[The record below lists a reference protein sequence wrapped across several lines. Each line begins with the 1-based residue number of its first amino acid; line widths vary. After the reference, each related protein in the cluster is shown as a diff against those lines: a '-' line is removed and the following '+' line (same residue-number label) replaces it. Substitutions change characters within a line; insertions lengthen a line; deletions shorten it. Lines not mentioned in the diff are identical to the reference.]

1 MAQEKHLVIG
11 LMSGTSADGVD
22 AALVETDGEAQ
33 IHAIAFA
40 DRPYSDEERA
50 LIREAARH
58 ALTLP
63 EPMSDPLIERAE
75 DLLTRAHAEAV
86 SALPGQEKAGLVGFH
101 GQTVAHRPPSS
112 GHARPFTWQI
122 GDAALLARLTGRP
135 VVHQFRSADVA
146 AGGEGAPLAPGY
158 HRARLSG
165 FHEAV
170 GILNLGGVGN
180 LTWFENPADEGAR
193 WGGFDT
199 GPANALIDDWV
210 ARHAKARFDAGG
222 LLAASGAVNEAALA
236 EMAAL
241 PWFTETGPKSLD
253 RDDFSTAA
261 VEALEPADGAATLTA
276 FTAQTVAMA
285 LQNVPI
291 PLRHLF
297 VTGGGRHNPTLMSM
311 IAARTGL
318 PVQPVE
324 ALGWNGDALEAEAFA
339 WLAVRHLKGLPLSW
353 PETTGCPAP
362 TPGGKLS
369 ACKADGR
376 PGFPAP
382 PPACVCAWPQRLA

>member
-22 AALVETDGEAQ
+22 AALIETDGGA
-33 IHAIAFA
+33 HVRAIAFH
-40 DRPYSDEERA
+40 DRPYSNEERA

-58 ALTLP
+58 ALTLAGP
-63 EPMSDPLIERAE
+63 AADPLIARAE
-75 DLLTRAHAEAV
+75 ALLTQAHAEAV
-86 SALPGQEKAGLVGFH
+86 LALQGQEGATLIGFH

-122 GDAALLARLTGRP
+122 GDAPLLAGLTGRP
-135 VVHQFRSADVA
+135 VVHDFRSEDVA

-165 FHEAV
+165 FEEPV

-180 LTWFENPADEGAR
+180 LTWFENPADEAAR

-199 GPANALIDDWV
+199 GPANALIDDWM
-210 ARHAKARFDAGG
+210 ARHTGARFDEGG
-222 LLAASGAVNEAALA
+222 ALAASGRVDAAALA
-236 EMAAL
+236 RMTSL
-241 PWFTETGPKSLD
+241 PWFVETGPKSLD

-261 VEALEPADGAATLTA
+261 AEGLSPADGAATLTA
-276 FTAQTVAMA
+276 FTAQTVALA
-285 LQNVPI
+285 VGNVPV

-297 VTGGGRHNPTLMSM
+297 VTGGGRRNPTLMAM
-311 IAARTGL
+311 IASRTGL

-339 WLAVRHLKGLPLSW
+339 WLAVRHLKGWPLSW
-353 PETTGCPAP
+353 PETTGCAAP
-362 TPGGKLS
+362 TRGGKL
-369 ACKADGR
+369 AR
-376 PGFPAP
+376 
-382 PPACVCAWPQRLA
+382 